1 MTPLRVLIA
10 DDHPLVRSGLRS
22 LLQGMA
28 DVSLVG
34 EARDGHEAVRLAA
47 ELAPDVVVMDINMPG
62 VNGIEATGRIVSD
75 VDRVAVLI
83 LTMYEDD
90 DLVFSAMRAGA
101 RGYILKGSSP
111 EDVGRAIRSV
121 AAGEVLLGAAVARRV
136 VGYFSGELSNVAP
149 FPELSDREQQT
160 LDLLAQGLSNREIA
174 SKLYLG
180 EKTIRNYVSDI
191 YSKLQVASRAEAVV
205 KAREAGLGRSSS

>member
-1 MTPLRVLIA
+1 MLLRVLIA

-22 LLQGMA
+22 MIEGMA

-34 EARDGHEAVRLAA
+34 EAADGREAVRLVA
-47 ELAPDVVVMDINMPG
+47 ELVPDVVVLDISMPG
-62 VNGIEATGRIVSD
+62 VNGIEATGRIVSLHD
-75 VDRVAVLI
+75 QVAVLI

-121 AAGEVLLGAAVARRV
+121 AAGEILLGAPIARRV
-136 VGYFSGELSNVAP
+136 ADYFTGRLSQEAA
-149 FPELSDREQQT
+149 FPELSVRERET
-160 LDLLAQGLSNREIA
+160 LELLAQGLSNREIA

-180 EKTIRNYVSDI
+180 EKTVRNYVSDI

-205 KAREAGLGRSSS
+205 KAREAGLGRSDS

>member
-1 MTPLRVLIA
+1 MPLRVLIV

-22 LLQGMA
+22 MIEVME

-34 EARDGHEAVRLAA
+34 EAADGREAVRLVA
-47 ELAPDVVVMDINMPG
+47 ELVPDVVVLDISMPD
-62 VNGIEATGRIVSD
+62 VNGVEATGRIVSLH
-75 VDRVAVLI
+75 DRVAVLI

-121 AAGEVLLGAAVARRV
+121 AAGEILLGAPVARRV
-136 VGYFSGELSNVAP
+136 AEYFTGRLSQEQT
-149 FPELSDREQQT
+149 FPELSDRERET
-160 LDLLAQGLSNREIA
+160 LELLAQGLSNREIA

-180 EKTIRNYVSDI
+180 EKTVRNYVSDI

-205 KAREAGLGRSSS
+205 KAREAGLGHSDS

>member
-1 MTPLRVLIA
+1 MPLRVLIV

-22 LLQGMA
+22 MIEVMA

-34 EARDGHEAVRLAA
+34 EAADGREAVRLVA
-47 ELAPDVVVMDINMPG
+47 ELAPDVVVLDISMPD
-62 VNGIEATGRIVSD
+62 VNGVEATGRIVSLD
-75 VDRVAVLI
+75 DRVAVLI
-83 LTMYEDD
+83 LTMYDDD

-121 AAGEVLLGAAVARRV
+121 AAGEILLGAPVAGRV
-136 VGYFSGELSNVAP
+136 AEYFTGRLSQEQT
-149 FPELSDREQQT
+149 FPELSDRERET
-160 LDLLAQGLSNREIA
+160 LELLAQGLSNREIA

-180 EKTIRNYVSDI
+180 EKTVRNYVSDI

-205 KAREAGLGRSSS
+205 KAREAGLGRSNS

>member
-1 MTPLRVLIA
+1 MPLRVLIG

-22 LLQGMA
+22 MIEGMEDA
-28 DVSLVG
+28 SLVG
-34 EARDGHEAVRLAA
+34 EAADGREAVRLVA
-47 ELAPDVVVMDINMPG
+47 ELLPDVVVLDISMPG
-62 VNGIEATGRIVSD
+62 LNGIEATGRIASLH
-75 VDRVAVLI
+75 DRVAVLI

-121 AAGEVLLGAAVARRV
+121 AAGEILLGAPIARRV
-136 VGYFSGELSNVAP
+136 ADYFTGRLSQEQT
-149 FPELSDREQQT
+149 FPELSDRERET
-160 LDLLAQGLSNREIA
+160 LELLAQGLSNKEMA

-180 EKTIRNYVSDI
+180 EKTVRNYVSDI

-205 KAREAGLGRSSS
+205 KAREAGLGRSDS

>member
-1 MTPLRVLIA
+1 MPLRVLIV

-22 LLQGMA
+22 MIEVMA

-34 EARDGHEAVRLAA
+34 EAADGREAVRLVA
-47 ELAPDVVVMDINMPG
+47 ELAPDVVVLDISMPD
-62 VNGIEATGRIVSD
+62 VNGVEATGRIVSLD
-75 VDRVAVLI
+75 DRVAVLI
-83 LTMYEDD
+83 LTMYDDD

-121 AAGEVLLGAAVARRV
+121 AAGEILLGAPVAGRV
-136 VGYFSGELSNVAP
+136 AEYFTGRLSQEQT
-149 FPELSDREQQT
+149 FPELSDRERET
-160 LDLLAQGLSNREIA
+160 LELLAQGLSNREIA

-180 EKTIRNYVSDI
+180 EKTVRNYVSDI
-191 YSKLQVASRAEAVV
+191 YSKLQVVSRAEAVV
-205 KAREAGLGRSSS
+205 KAREAGLGRSNS